1 MQCEVEEQCT
11 AGSCRFSFQAYSDV
25 CIASN
30 PLVRLLVQAR
40 ARMVFKSRLHHTVS
54 RLKLSPSQTYCKAGT
69 LTLLA
74 VDWLRGARSFL
85 APLSF
90 FPCLLSLSF
99 AAACPPLPLLTPLSS
114 FCVAPQYQYSLR
126 CSLALPPPL
135 ICLALV
141 FSSFPL
147 TSHTERE

>member
-11 AGSCRFSFQAYSDV
+11 SVSCRFSFQAYSDV

-54 RLKLSPSQTYCKAGT
+54 RLKLSPSQTYCKAGA

-74 VDWLRGARSFL
+74 VDWLRGVPSSCP
-85 APLSF
+85 PLSF
-90 FPCLLSLSF
+90 FPCLPSLSC
-99 AAACPPLPLLTPLSS
+99 AAACPPPPLADALSS
-114 FCVAPQYQYSLR
+114 LCIAPQCQYSLR
-126 CSLALPPPL
+126 CYLALPPPL

-141 FSSFPL
+141 SSSFPL

>member
-25 CIASN
+25 CITSN
-30 PLVRLLVQAR
+30 PLASLLVQAR

-74 VDWLRGARSFL
+74 VDWLRGVPSFL
-85 APLSF
+85 PPSF
-90 FPCLLSLSF
+90 LLSLS
-99 AAACPPLPLLTPLSS
+99 ALSF
-114 FCVAPQYQYSLR
+114 FCCR
-126 CSLALPPPL
+126 LPPPP
-135 ICLALV
+135 LADAPVPLLCCATVPILSAV
-141 FSSFPL
+141 FSCPSASPDLPGTRFFVLPTHL
-147 TSHTERE
+147 TH